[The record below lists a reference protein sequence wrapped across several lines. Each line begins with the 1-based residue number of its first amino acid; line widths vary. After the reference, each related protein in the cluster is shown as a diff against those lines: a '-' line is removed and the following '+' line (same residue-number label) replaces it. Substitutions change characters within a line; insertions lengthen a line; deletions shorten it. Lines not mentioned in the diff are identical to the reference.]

1 MDIIISNV
9 DDKPIY
15 EQIYTQIKNL
25 IVSGKLKE
33 GDPLPSIRS
42 LAKDLRI
49 SVITTKRAYDE
60 LEKDGYVDTLK
71 AKGSFVNKKDTK
83 LIKEENLKK
92 IEDYIKEIMVLA
104 KVCDLDNEE
113 LLEMFKLMAE
123 E

>member
-1 MDIIISNV
+1 MREYVYAVS
-9 DDKPIY
+9 
-15 EQIYTQIKNL
+15 YTHL
-25 IVSGKLKE
+25 DVY
-33 GDPLPSIRS
+33 
-42 LAKDLRI
+42 
-49 SVITTKRAYDE
+49 KRQ
-60 LEKDGYVDTLK
+60 